1 MTRTWLV
8 TGASRGIGAGI
19 VRALLGAGEKVVAT
33 ARKAGT
39 VRAAHGTSENLL
51 PLALDVTKPEQAER
65 AVEDAKARFGRIDVL
80 VNNAGYGQLGHFETI
95 SDRQIREQF
104 DTNVFGA
111 MSVTRAVL
119 PAMRAQKS
127 GHVFTI
133 SSAIGLVSVPGST
146 MYAATKHAIEGWMEG
161 LAAEL
166 KHFGIAA
173 TLIEPG
179 FFKTDFLSAQSV
191 AFGAVKLA
199 AYTELEAQN
208 HEHLKRM
215 TQGKGGDSEKLGA
228 ALITLADMKEP
239 PVRIAAG
246 SGALTVFKM
255 KADRLTAEA
264 AAHAALSRS
273 MDAD

>member
-1 MTRTWLV
+1 MSKVWLI

-19 VRALLGAGEKVVAT
+19 VRALLAAGEKVVAT
-33 ARKAGT
+33 ARKAES
-39 VRAAHGTSENLL
+39 VRSSHGTSDNLL
-51 PLALDVTKPEQAER
+51 SLALDVTKPDQAER
-65 AVEDAKARFGRIDVL
+65 AVADAKARFGRIDVL

-95 SDRQIREQF
+95 SPEQIQRQF

-111 MSVTRAVL
+111 MHVTRAVL
-119 PAMRAQKS
+119 PVMRAQGA

-146 MYAATKHAIEGWMEG
+146 MYAATKHALEGWMEG

-166 KHFGIAA
+166 KNFGIAA
-173 TLIEPG
+173 TLLEPG
-179 FFKTDFLSAQSV
+179 FFKTDFLSEQSV
-191 AFGAVKLA
+191 AFGDVKLA
-199 AYTELEAQN
+199 AYDELEAKN

-215 TQGKGGDSEKLGA
+215 TQGKGGDSERLGA
-228 ALITLADMKEP
+228 ALITLANMKDP

-264 AAHAALSRS
+264 AAHADLSRA